1 MANDLNDIT
10 DPFTDSLRYYT
21 SFDRN
26 RLIDIAK
33 SEEAI
38 KLTMEAMRNQVFE
51 STSFKISKW
60 ARFRLYFAKS
70 HFGVDTEGDIKTITE
85 MKMLGDKMYITHI
98 WYYRND
104 RLIKEEKL

>member
-10 DPFTDSLRYYT
+10 DPFTDALRYYT
-21 SFDRN
+21 SFDKN

-33 SEEAI
+33 SKEAI

-60 ARFRLYFAKS
+60 NRFRLIS
-70 HFGVDTEGDIKTITE
+70 Q
-85 MKMLGDKMYITHI
+85 
-98 WYYRND
+98 RN
-104 RLIKEEKL
+104 I